1 MSTPALHHA
10 WQAARR
16 RQAAGVLLCG
26 LPLAVLP
33 ALLVWRTGTQPAILP
48 LLLLGLLVLI
58 GVALLA
64 ARRLDQTWLIR
75 RLDRDADLEDSSDL
89 LFAPAGQLGPLQ
101 ALQRQRLE
109 QRLRSTPRD
118 LRPAWPW
125 RRAWAWG
132 LPGLLACAAVLLW
145 PHPAHRPTAG
155 NDRIAAA
162 RAGTGAPT
170 LGKAR
175 LHSTPPAYTGL
186 PPAPLPGLD
195 ARVPTGTRLHWQL
208 QVNPAPRSVALR
220 LSDGRSIAL
229 ARQGS
234 TDQWQG
240 QWVAERASLYRIFID
255 GAPADRQLHR
265 LDVLPD
271 RPPQVRVL
279 APEQSLLLWTPSL
292 TGNRGWTLRFE
303 ASDDYAVAASAELR
317 LTLAQGSGEN
327 ITFKTQR
334 RTLTGSGPARLRG
347 FSTTLQPQALGMAA
361 GDDLI
366 AQLIVHDTRQP
377 GPQEGRSASV
387 ILRWPP
393 PEQTMAAGLEASV
406 KQTLPAYFRS
416 QRQIIIDAE
425 ALLKEKPRL
434 DPATYLK
441 RADAIGVDQRLL
453 RLRYGQFLGEESE
466 GAPKGPPTADE
477 APTSDA
483 PAEDLPTADM
493 PTADA
498 PATPAAP
505 APAWDEH
512 GHDAHDHAAEAG
524 AAALDDHDHAHG
536 DGAPERGGFG
546 QAQDVLSEFGHTH
559 DHAEA
564 ATLLDPQTRA
574 LLRAALD
581 QMWQSEG
588 ELRQGHP
595 ERALPFA
602 NKALGFIKQVQQAE
616 RIYLARVGTQLPPI
630 DPGRRLSGDRA
641 GLGDRAAGLDSR
653 PDPDPSALQLWDA
666 LGEQAPVA
674 DATLARYAQWL
685 QTQQERL
692 QDPLGLAAAVET
704 LRAEPACASCRARLR
719 AQVWRTLVA
728 PPAPLHRRAPADARG
743 QRYLDALRQ
752 EPQP

>member
-1 MSTPALHHA
+1 
-10 WQAARR
+10 
-16 RQAAGVLLCG
+16 
-26 LPLAVLP
+26 
-33 ALLVWRTGTQPAILP
+33 
-48 LLLLGLLVLI
+48 
-58 GVALLA
+58 
-64 ARRLDQTWLIR
+64 
-75 RLDRDADLEDSSDL
+75 
-89 LFAPAGQLGPLQ
+89 
-101 ALQRQRLE
+101 
-109 QRLRSTPRD
+109 
-118 LRPAWPW
+118 
-125 RRAWAWG
+125 
-132 LPGLLACAAVLLW
+132 
-145 PHPAHRPTAG
+145 
-155 NDRIAAA
+155 
-162 RAGTGAPT
+162 
-170 LGKAR
+170 
-175 LHSTPPAYTGL
+175 
-186 PPAPLPGLD
+186 
-195 ARVPTGTRLHWQL
+195 
-208 QVNPAPRSVALR
+208 
-220 LSDGRSIAL
+220 
-229 ARQGS
+229 
-234 TDQWQG
+234 
-240 QWVAERASLYRIFID
+240 
-255 GAPADRQLHR
+255 
-265 LDVLPD
+265 
-271 RPPQVRVL
+271 
-279 APEQSLLLWTPSL
+279 
-292 TGNRGWTLRFE
+292 
-303 ASDDYAVAASAELR
+303 
-317 LTLAQGSGEN
+317 
-327 ITFKTQR
+327 
-334 RTLTGSGPARLRG
+334 
-347 FSTTLQPQALGMAA
+347 
-361 GDDLI
+361 
-366 AQLIVHDTRQP
+366 
-377 GPQEGRSASV
+377 
-387 ILRWPP
+387 
-393 PEQTMAAGLEASV
+393 MAAGLEASV

-505 APAWDEH
+505 APARDEH
-512 GHDAHDHAAEAG
+512 GHDAHDHAAESG

-536 DGAPERGGFG
+536 DGGPERGGFG

-595 ERALPFA
+595 EGALPFA

-666 LGEQAPVA
+666 LGEQAPVP

-685 QTQQERL
+685 QAQQERL

-704 LRAEPACASCRARLR
+704 LRAEPACASCRAQLR

-728 PPAPLHRRAPADARG
+728 PPAPPHRRAPADARG